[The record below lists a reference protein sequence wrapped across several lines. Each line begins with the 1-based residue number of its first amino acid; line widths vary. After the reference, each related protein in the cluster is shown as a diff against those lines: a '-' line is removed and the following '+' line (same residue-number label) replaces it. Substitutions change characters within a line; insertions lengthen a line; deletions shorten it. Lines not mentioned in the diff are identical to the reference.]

1 MFVRSQAVPVEAFA
15 PSALPDFS
23 ANPASIPAPVA
34 LCRTPVT
41 LPRHTHRLSDPT
53 GKSFRCAWFV
63 LDPVWLLDAVC
74 DPGVG
79 TGSRPRDPIPVA
91 CIRSQVLGLLHFL
104 SGLPTGFSVL
114 RFTSQL
120 FLTLGFLLQLE
131 YGMAD
136 WAFPGGPFTLW
147 TEDPFQVSGYST
159 SPTLWADVI
168 FITRGDFGKV
178 VRHFYGETAEDG
190 MRPNPRVGSPLEP
203 LAFTRLSRSSVFCL

>member
-23 ANPASIPAPVA
+23 AIPASIPTPVA

-91 CIRSQVLGLLHFL
+91 CIRSQVLGQLHFL

-147 TEDPFQVSGYST
+147 TEDPFQVSGYDSVART
-159 SPTLWADVI
+159 GLS
-168 FITRGDFGKV
+168 
-178 VRHFYGETAEDG
+178 E
-190 MRPNPRVGSPLEP
+190 EP
-203 LAFTRLSRSSVFCL
+203 AA